1 MAIKVT
7 GYFPNK
13 GNHTF
18 TKDPIIKLEVKQSPM
33 GKLDVN
39 CLISIDVEGNIPSN
53 IGTTT
58 YSLIVHNF
66 TMNNISRETLLFD
79 ELIVDPYDKLLFA
92 VQDYVSESLQSEYPD
107 LTFEQVCG
115 WLDAGVDVEAE
126 DAKLDANIANQIDP
140 PVIVLPNPWDV
151 APE

>member
-33 GKLDVN
+33 GKLDIN
-39 CLISIDVEGNIPSN
+39 CLISIDVEGQMASSMGN
-53 IGTTT
+53 TT
-58 YSLIVHNF
+58 YSLVVHNF

-107 LTFEQVCG
+107 LTFE
-115 WLDAGVDVEAE
+115 
-126 DAKLDANIANQIDP
+126 NY
-140 PVIVLPNPWDV
+140 V
-151 APE
+151 APVVEITPTPTATPTPTTSPSSTSSEV